1 MSITHSRA
9 RQIIQEAFSKKV
21 LQEDGEEQGGS
32 IERPL
37 ADVSAIRKIIN
48 SRLQGKM
55 EWRQGALM
63 FLEFVL
69 EFLEEGAQASDL
81 LIICKELMGPSEG
94 NRLYNTLKIMDL
106 NANEISFKGCEA
118 IAKYLSNES
127 CSLESLHLANNRC
140 SDYGAKVIAQAI
152 AVNKSLI
159 HLDMT
164 YNSINDMGLT
174 LFA

>member
-9 RQIIQEAFSKKV
+9 REIIKEAFSKKV
-21 LQEDGEEQGGS
+21 LQEDGEEQGDS
-32 IERPL
+32 IDRPL
-37 ADVSAIRKIIN
+37 ADISAIRKMIN

-94 NRLYNTLKIMDL
+94 NRMYNTLKIMAQVYRERKEEGTLEDEEADFAGDIQSKIADL
-106 NANEISFKGCEA
+106 GDEGLDAPQPEA
-118 IAKYLSNES
+118 
-127 CSLESLHLANNRC
+127 
-140 SDYGAKVIAQAI
+140 GAGK
-152 AVNKSLI
+152 L
-159 HLDMT
+159 
-164 YNSINDMGLT
+164 
-174 LFA
+174 